1 MIPLAETQ
9 YAELAA
15 IAEEDAG
22 LYMPATKRSFVASR
36 LQRRLRETGVEDFS
50 AYLRLIKSEKTEGV
64 SERQA
69 FIAALTTNVTAVY
82 REPHHFALLADHLHK
97 HAPKHGT
104 GKYRIWS
111 AGCSTGEEP
120 LSIAAVCQAIL
131 GPSWIRIVE
140 ILATDVDQGV
150 LSKARNQGTDD
161 KLVADL
167 MSLPESVLEKAR
179 ALPSRRRT
187 LSVPELQEAIVYR
200 QHNLLH
206 TLDKTDPFHAIF
218 CRNVTIYFGRSSQ
231 EAAQKSLRENL
242 RPDGLLAI
250 GHSEQLLGKDPS
262 MMPAGRTA
270 FRRTVPTTNENSSGK
285 AGDAWL

>member
-1 MIPLAETQ
+1 
-9 YAELAA
+9 
-15 IAEEDAG
+15 
-22 LYMPATKRSFVASR
+22 MPATKRSFVASR
-36 LQRRLRETGVEDFS
+36 LQRRLRETGIEDFS
-50 AYLRLIKSEKTEGV
+50 AYLSLIKSEKTEGV

-69 FIAALTTNVTAVY
+69 FIAALTTNVTGVY
-82 REPHHFALLADHLHK
+82 REPHHFALLADHLLK
-97 HAPKHGT
+97 HAPKLGT

-131 GPSWIRIVE
+131 GPTWIRVVE

-167 MSLPESVLEKAR
+167 MSLPESVREKAR
-179 ALPSRRRT
+179 ALSSRRRT

-206 TLDKTDPFHAIF
+206 PLDKTDPFHAIF

-250 GHSEQLLGKDPS
+250 GHSEQLLGNDPS
-262 MMPAGRTA
+262 MIPAGRTA
-270 FRRTVPTTNENSSGK
+270 FRRTVSTTNENVSGK